1 MIKSI
6 ITSLI
11 TLLLIGQSSFAADS
25 DQLTEL
31 LRLRLGIESVA
42 EPVATPIE
50 GVFQTRFGDK
60 FAYLIDGGKY
70 VFIGDLIDLKSAKNL
85 TEASRR
91 TLISDELNTV
101 SQDLLTVFPADNDEK
116 AILNVFTDT
125 SCGYCQK
132 LHKEVKYLQEAG
144 ITVRYFPYP
153 RGGAQGPGYTNLKKV
168 WCSDDRQKAMDI
180 AKGVDSGSLGSDD
193 CEAADFID
201 EGHRLGNLIGVT
213 GTPALYTSSGE
224 KFNGYVPYKQL
235 IPRLL
240 NNL

>member
-6 ITSLI
+6 VISLI
-11 TLLLIGQSSFAADS
+11 TLLLIGQNSFASDS
-25 DQLTEL
+25 DEMTEL
-31 LRLRLGIESVA
+31 LRLRLGVDTVA
-42 EPVATPIE
+42 EPVATPID

-60 FAYLIDGGKY
+60 FAYLIDGGRY
-70 VFIGDLIDLKSAKNL
+70 IFIGDLIDLKTAKNI
-85 TEASRR
+85 TELSRR
-91 TLISDELNTV
+91 TLISDEINKV
-101 SQDLLTVFPADNDEK
+101 SLDSLTVFPADNEEK
-116 AILNVFTDT
+116 AVLNVFTDT

-132 LHKEVKYLQEAG
+132 LHEEVKYLQEAG
-144 ITVRYFPYP
+144 ITVRYFPFP

-168 WCSDDRQKAMDI
+168 WCAKDRQLAMNI
-180 AKGVDSGSLGSDD
+180 AKGVSSGQLGSAD
-193 CEAADFID
+193 CEAANFID